1 MPSINARIAME
12 LIEKHGMKRS
22 EVAKKMGIT
31 PAAVTQY
38 LNSLRGD
45 AAMNL
50 IERSEEAVK
59 IIEKIASDLANGKPS
74 NDVIENICTVCHAI
88 RSSGLICKIHKD
100 MMPSLKGRNE
110 CEIPPELCHL
120 LKRIST
126 KTKLQ
131 EKGGKQE
138 FI

>member
-1 MPSINARIAME
+1 ME
-12 LIEKHGMKRS
+12 LIEKHGMRKS

-59 IIEKIASDLANGKPS
+59 TIEKIVSDLANGKSS
-74 NDVIENICTVCHAI
+74 NDVIENICAVCHAI
-88 RSSGLICKIHKD
+88 RASGLICKMHKD
-100 MMPSLKGRNE
+100 MMPSLRGRSE

-120 LKRIST
+120 LKGIST

-131 EKGGKQE
+131 EKAGNRVHLMCSFE
-138 FI
+138 NE